1 MPRLTITF
9 DENTYNT
16 IVNMAKQENISASEV
31 ARQAVEKGLSV
42 EWYNKNID
50 HIAKITR
57 EQMDIVIRPHIER
70 LAKLSSKGGHM
81 AATATFL
88 NVQALQDLV
97 PEQKRDIREMYDKAR
112 KKAIEYIKM
121 PADNFKA
128 FENE

>member
-9 DENTYNT
+9 DDNTYNT
-16 IVNMAKQENISASEV
+16 IVSIAKHEGVSASEI
-31 ARQAVEKGLSV
+31 ARQAIEKGLSV

-70 LAKLSSKGGHM
+70 LAKLTSKGGHM
-81 AATATFL
+81 AATAAFL

-97 PEQKRDIREMYDKAR
+97 PDQKRDVREMYEKAR
-112 KKAIEYIKM
+112 KKAVEYMKIPVDK
-121 PADNFKA
+121 FEV